1 MVRPKIIIPIIIFLF
16 LLIIISIIKNE
27 TRIIEKKLSKLN
39 KQIILKE
46 KDFNESE
53 LDFYFLTSPAE
64 IEKKIKTLGLN
75 NYSTIEKSKIFLSF
89 SDFSNIQKKLS
100 ALKNYVSKSKKF
112 YGGLISNTKEDNT
125 GRWVINEGNQ
135 TLDNKKTWPNFI
147 I

>member
-1 MVRPKIIIPIIIFLF
+1 MFRSKIIIPIIIFLF

-64 IEKKIKTLGLN
+64 IEKRVKILGNTNYNPIN
-75 NYSTIEKSKIFLSF
+75 NSNIFLNL
-89 SDFSNIQKKLS
+89 SNFTDTQKK
-100 ALKNYVSKSKKF
+100 
-112 YGGLISNTKEDNT
+112 ISILNKQ
-125 GRWVINEGNQ
+125 NE
-135 TLDNKKTWPNFI
+135 KKTKKN
-147 I
+147 